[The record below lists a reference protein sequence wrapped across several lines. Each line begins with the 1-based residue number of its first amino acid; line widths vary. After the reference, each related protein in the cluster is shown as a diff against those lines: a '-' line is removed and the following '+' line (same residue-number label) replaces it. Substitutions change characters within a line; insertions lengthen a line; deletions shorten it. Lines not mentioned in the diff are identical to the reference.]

1 MFRYKQKV
9 ALAKAN
15 SAKEEDVADTSSIS
29 PSNEQDVAN
38 SARSG
43 VVAPSWHPTIETL
56 RESVLAPNSALSP
69 AAQRMR
75 AIYYLRSIGSPEAI
89 EILCATLKSHAVNPP
104 HSPLLRHEIAYV
116 LGQLQDE
123 AACEVLESVLNDP
136 SDNVMVRHECA
147 EALGAIGA
155 ARSLPL
161 LSQLAA
167 SATSDPEIQQ
177 TCEVARDFA
186 LWKATGGEESGAA
199 RPGKWRWMYTWETF
213 LSQDMRR
220 ARRFRR
226 GAS

>member
-1 MFRYKQKV
+1 MHLCVFYQYG
-9 ALAKAN
+9 
-15 SAKEEDVADTSSIS
+15 IS
-29 PSNEQDVAN
+29 
-38 SARSG
+38 G
-43 VVAPSWHPTIETL
+43 L
-56 RESVLAPNSALSP
+56 RVH
-69 AAQRMR
+69 
-75 AIYYLRSIGSPEAI
+75 
-89 EILCATLKSHAVNPP
+89 C
-104 HSPLLRHEIAYV
+104 
-116 LGQLQDE
+116 
-123 AACEVLESVLNDP
+123 
-136 SDNVMVRHECA
+136 
-147 EALGAIGA
+147 
-155 ARSLPL
+155 SLPL